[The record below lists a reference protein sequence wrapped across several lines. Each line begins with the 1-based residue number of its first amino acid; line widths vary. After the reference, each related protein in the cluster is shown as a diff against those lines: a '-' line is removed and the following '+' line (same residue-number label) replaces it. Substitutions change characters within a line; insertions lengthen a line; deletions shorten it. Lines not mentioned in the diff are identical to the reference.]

1 MYAEDGQGE
10 ISYTKSGLLMPYNTR
25 FFENN
30 QLTFP
35 LGKHPKIVFIGI
47 SGDATLLASFYV
59 AAQQPL
65 AAWLHLNDTFE
76 GAFLGWMILV
86 FLYNLFIFFQL
97 RERLYLY
104 YCLYL
109 ITCTFLA
116 IRLEGIGYDL
126 FWRDS
131 TAFNRWIDIPG
142 IINTIVVVF
151 FATQFL
157 QTKAILPRLH
167 RVLVIFVAIDAS
179 LSILELLNIRP
190 LSNNAVMA
198 GFLTGAALLWYT
210 GFAAWRKG
218 LRQARFYLLGWST
231 FLTATIVTTLW
242 RMGVLN
248 ENSWWVYNSLLL
260 GIMSEAALF
269 SFALADRIR
278 IYRHEAD
285 DARSLALQRLE
296 ENETLLLKHNL
307 VLEKNLRL
315 EQEGQKQPNIEE
327 LAKQMELERGQ
338 IKRLSVP
345 SMEGVLL
352 LPLPDIIRLQALGS
366 YCTIYLSQNKKVMAS
381 KPLADFEP
389 FLLTGGFLRV
399 HKSHLINLH
408 HVRRYIKGDG
418 GTAVM
423 SDGSEVSVSRG
434 GKAVLME
441 RLEIQ

>member
-1 MYAEDGQGE
+1 
-10 ISYTKSGLLMPYNTR
+10 
-25 FFENN
+25 
-30 QLTFP
+30 
-35 LGKHPKIVFIGI
+35 
-47 SGDATLLASFYV
+47 
-59 AAQQPL
+59 
-65 AAWLHLNDTFE
+65 
-76 GAFLGWMILV
+76 
-86 FLYNLFIFFQL
+86 
-97 RERLYLY
+97 
-104 YCLYL
+104 
-109 ITCTFLA
+109 
-116 IRLEGIGYDL
+116 
-126 FWRDS
+126 
-131 TAFNRWIDIPG
+131 
-142 IINTIVVVF
+142 
-151 FATQFL
+151 
-157 QTKAILPRLH
+157 
-167 RVLVIFVAIDAS
+167 
-179 LSILELLNIRP
+179 
-190 LSNNAVMA
+190 
-198 GFLTGAALLWYT
+198 
-210 GFAAWRKG
+210 
-218 LRQARFYLLGWST
+218 
-231 FLTATIVTTLW
+231 
-242 RMGVLN
+242 
-248 ENSWWVYNSLLL
+248 
-260 GIMSEAALF
+260 LF